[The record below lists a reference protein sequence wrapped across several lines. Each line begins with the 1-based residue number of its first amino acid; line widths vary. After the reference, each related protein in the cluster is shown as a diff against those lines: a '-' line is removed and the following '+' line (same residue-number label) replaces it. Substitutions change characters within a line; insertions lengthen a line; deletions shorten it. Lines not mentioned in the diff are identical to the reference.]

1 MLLLLWSSPERG
13 LDRRNL
19 LRLCVPRA
27 VGSPACL
34 TLLPALL
41 RRMSVGRRLQMNA
54 RGGKGT
60 RLSFGPQVKAGDM
73 VTVEVDALK
82 KAVRFYRN
90 QARGWSFF
98 HACSLS
104 PLRNLAPGT
113 QEGDHVSTP
122 ALCRWLYVRHI
133 RCCFGSTMLRG
144 NLTRSRQI
152 LSLRVERHKKFRR
165 RRETN
170 KRMAS
175 FTTAR

>member
-1 MLLLLWSSPERG
+1 
-13 LDRRNL
+13 
-19 LRLCVPRA
+19 
-27 VGSPACL
+27 
-34 TLLPALL
+34 
-41 RRMSVGRRLQMNA
+41 MSVGRRLQMNA

-104 PLRNLAPGT
+104 PQENLAPGT
-113 QEGDHVSTP
+113 LEGDHVSTP

-133 RCCFGSTMLRG
+133 RAALGRQGYVATSRLRRKTQKVWQAARNEQKNG
-144 NLTRSRQI
+144 IFHDSEIARLFLPSRRWCDGANAAVLCRSPAF
-152 LSLRVERHKKFRR
+152 LRALFRPHVR
-165 RRETN
+165 VVLLHVQRGT
-170 KRMAS
+170 
-175 FTTAR
+175 